1 MTYTLSYI
9 FRSKYGCLL
18 GDTIHTVKPYFGL
31 GLNSALEDVM
41 SLEKAL
47 QKHKD
52 DLRFALPEYSRD
64 RAKQAKAMV
73 QMSKTLDGG
82 IFNFIIPLVV
92 DSILHKKLPFIFAP
106 NTITLLQNEKLSFTQ
121 VLWRKR
127 LDRVVQFGL
136 FSLIALVIR
145 QSVLMLLFCLK
156 MLLRTKIKI
165 VV

>member
-1 MTYTLSYI
+1 MY
-9 FRSKYGCLL
+9 RSGFGCLL

-41 SLEKAL
+41 SLENAL
-47 QKHKD
+47 NKHKD
-52 DLRFALPEYSRD
+52 DLSKALPSYSRD

-73 QMSKTLDGG
+73 KMSKTLDGG
-82 IFNFIIPLVV
+82 IFSFIIPLVI
-92 DSILHKKLPFIFAP
+92 DSILSKKLPFIFAP

-127 LDRVVQFGL
+127 LDRVMQFGL
-136 FSLIALVIR
+136 FSLIAVAVR
-145 QSVLMLLFCLK
+145 QLALMLLYSLK
-156 MLLRTKIKI
+156 LLLRTKIKI

>member
-1 MTYTLSYI
+1 
-9 FRSKYGCLL
+9 
-18 GDTIHTVKPYFGL
+18 
-31 GLNSALEDVM
+31 M

-47 QKHKD
+47 QRHKD
-52 DLRFALPEYSRD
+52 DLSKALPAYSRD

-92 DSILHKKLPFIFAP
+92 DSILHKKLPLIFAP

-136 FSLIALVIR
+136 FSFIAVAIR
-145 QSVLMLLFCLK
+145 QLAFMLLFSLK